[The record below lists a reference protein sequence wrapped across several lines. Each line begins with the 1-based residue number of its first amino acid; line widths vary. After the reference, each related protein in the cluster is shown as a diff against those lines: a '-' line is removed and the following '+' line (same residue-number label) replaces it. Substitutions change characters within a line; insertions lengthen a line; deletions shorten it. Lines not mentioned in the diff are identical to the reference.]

1 MKDLFSKQS
10 SEYAKFRPVYP
21 DTLISEIVSRCSK
34 KKVAWDAGTGNGQ
47 LATLLAPHFEKVFAS
62 DLSEKQLANAKVV
75 ENVTYFQS
83 NSYNTSIE
91 SNSVD
96 LITVAQAI
104 HWFDFEKFY
113 KEVKRVAA
121 SDSIIVVIGYG
132 VMRSIGNADQIIQ
145 DFYHNETGPYWD
157 KERRYLD
164 EEYKTIPFPFQR
176 IQLPEFKMEY
186 QWNID
191 QLIGY
196 FSTWSALQHLMKSTG
211 IDPLPELRKKFE
223 ATEQSEFHLE
233 FPLYV
238 LTGTIVKNTTRI

>member
-21 DTLISEIVSRCSK
+21 NALISEIVSRCGRTK
-34 KKVAWDAGTGNGQ
+34 TAWDAGTGNGQ

-62 DLSEKQLANAKVV
+62 DLSDKQLANAKVA
-75 ENVTYFQS
+75 ENVKYFQS
-83 NSYNTSIE
+83 NSYNTPIE

-113 KEVKRVAA
+113 QEVKRVAA
-121 SDSIIVVIGYG
+121 PNAIIVVIGYG
-132 VMRSIGNADQIIQ
+132 VMRSAGTADQIIQ

-164 EEYKTIPFPFQR
+164 EEYKTIPFPFHR
-176 IQLPEFKMEY
+176 FELPEFKMEY
-186 QWNID
+186 HWNID

-196 FSTWSALQHLMKSTG
+196 FSTWSALQHLIKATG
-211 IDPLPELRKKFE
+211 VDPLPELRKKFE
-223 ATEQSEFHLE
+223 ATGLSEFQLR
-233 FPLYV
+233 FPLYILGGV
-238 LTGTIVKNTTRI
+238 VSTSPSRI

>member
-10 SEYAKFRPVYP
+10 SEYAKFRPTYP
-21 DTLISEIVSRCSK
+21 ETLISEIVAHCSRNK
-34 KKVAWDAGTGNGQ
+34 TAWDAGTGNGQ
-47 LATLLAPHFEKVFAS
+47 LATLLAPQFEKVFAS
-62 DLSEKQLANAKVV
+62 DLSEKQLVNAKVT
-75 ENVTYFQS
+75 ENITYFQS
-83 NSYNTSIE
+83 NSYNTPIE
-91 SNSVD
+91 SNSID

-113 KEVKRVAA
+113 QEVKRVAA
-121 SDSIIVVIGYG
+121 PDAIIVVIGYG
-132 VMRSIGNADQIIQ
+132 VMRSTGTADQIIQ

-176 IQLPEFKMEY
+176 IRLPQFKMEY
-186 QWNID
+186 HWNID

-196 FSTWSALQHLMKSTG
+196 FSTWSALQHLIKATG
-211 IDPLPELRKKFE
+211 VDPLPELRKKFE
-223 ATEQSEFHLE
+223 ATGQSEFHLE

-238 LTGTIVKNTTRI
+238 LTGAVHEAA

>member
-21 DTLISEIVSRCSK
+21 DTLISEIVAHCSRK
-34 KKVAWDAGTGNGQ
+34 KTAWDAGTGNGQ

-62 DLSEKQLANAKVV
+62 DLSDKQLANAKVTV
-75 ENVTYFQS
+75 NVTYFQS
-83 NSYNTSIE
+83 NSYNTPIE

-104 HWFDFEKFY
+104 HWFDFEKFCQ
-113 KEVKRVAA
+113 EVKRVAA
-121 SDSIIVVIGYG
+121 PDAIIVVIGYG
-132 VMRSIGNADQIIQ
+132 VMRSTGTADQIIQ

-176 IQLPEFKMEY
+176 IRLPEFNMEY
-186 QWNID
+186 HWNID

-196 FSTWSALQHLMKSTG
+196 FSTWSALQHLIKATG
-211 IDPLPELRKKFE
+211 VDPLPQLRKNFE
-223 ATEQSEFHLE
+223 TTGQSEFHLR
-233 FPLYV
+233 FPLYILCGV
-238 LTGTIVKNTTRI
+238 VHETT